1 MIRLVTNRVAT
12 VFALLTTALSFG
24 APLAAAEPVD
34 LELVLAVDISR
45 SISAEEAAL
54 QRDGYIAALADPL
67 VVKSVTSGSLGRIA
81 LTYVEWAGF
90 DYYRTVVDW
99 TVIDGRESAV
109 DFVTQLVV
117 APIVSA
123 QRTSISAAIE
133 NSVLL
138 FDANDFQGARRI
150 IDISGDGANNYGRP
164 VVEARNIAVA
174 AGVTVNGLP
183 ILRDWRG
190 KPSAEEDSNLDSVSD
205 LDLYYQYCVIGGPG
219 AFIIA
224 AKDFNTFADAINRK
238 LVLEIAG
245 AVPSTQL
252 RAGRRY
258 GGDQIAGGSGGSG
271 ASLHLVADREI
282 PPCDIGEQKW
292 RRFFGDRFK

>member
-1 MIRLVTNRVAT
+1 MRLGNNKLIS
-12 VFALLTTALSFG
+12 FAVLLAAALGLGS
-24 APLAAAEPVD
+24 PLAAAEAVD

-45 SISAEEAAL
+45 SITAEEAEL
-54 QRDGYIAALADPL
+54 QRQGYIAALADPL
-67 VVKSVTSGSLGRIA
+67 VIQAVTSGSLGRIA

-99 TVIDGRESAV
+99 SIIDGHDSAV

-150 IDISGDGANNYGRP
+150 IDVSGDGANNYGRP

-190 KPSAEEDSNLDSVSD
+190 EAAAKEDSNLDSVSD

-224 AKDFNTFADAINRK
+224 VSDFDSFADAIKRK

-245 AVPSTQL
+245 ATPVRQSVL
-252 RAGRRY
+252 GRSY
-258 GGDQIAGGSGGSG
+258 GRDRSHGQPTAT
-271 ASLHLVADREI
+271 LQLVAERQI

-292 RRFFGDRFK
+292 RRFFNDRFE

>member
-1 MIRLVTNRVAT
+1 MRTGTNTIVSFA
-12 VFALLTTALSFG
+12 ALLVAALGFG
-24 APLAAAEPVD
+24 SPLAATEAVD

-45 SISAEEAAL
+45 SISAEEAEL
-54 QRDGYIAALADPL
+54 QRQGYIAALADPL
-67 VVKSVTSGSLGRIA
+67 VIKAVTSGSLGRIA

-99 TVIDGRESAV
+99 SIIDGHDSAV

-117 APIVSA
+117 APVVSA

-138 FDANDFQGARRI
+138 FEANDIQGARRI
-150 IDISGDGANNYGRP
+150 IDVSGDGANNYGRP

-190 KPSAEEDSNLDSVSD
+190 AAAAKEDSNLDSVSD
-205 LDLYYQYCVIGGPG
+205 LDLYYQFCVIGGPG

-224 AKDFNTFADAINRK
+224 ARDFDSFADAIKRK

-245 AVPSTQL
+245 ATTSRHPASARSHWHNRSYGRSTGTLQL
-252 RAGRRY
+252 CLTSAPLG
-258 GGDQIAGGSGGSG
+258 QIEVFS
-271 ASLHLVADREI
+271 
-282 PPCDIGEQKW
+282 
-292 RRFFGDRFK
+292 

>member
-1 MIRLVTNRVAT
+1 MRLETRNLSIAVV
-12 VFALLTTALSFG
+12 LLATALGFG
-24 APLAAAEPVD
+24 SPLAAAEAVD

-45 SISAEEAAL
+45 SVNAEEAEL
-54 QRDGYIAALADPL
+54 QRQGYIAALGDPH
-67 VVKSVTSGSLGRIA
+67 VIRAITSGGLGRIA
-81 LTYVEWAGF
+81 LVYVEWAGF

-99 TVIDGRESAV
+99 TVIDGRDSAI

-138 FDANDFQGARRI
+138 FETNNFQGARRI

-164 VVEARNIAVA
+164 VIEARNLAVA

-190 KPSAEEDSNLDSVSD
+190 EAAAKEDSNLDSVSN

-224 AKDFNTFADAINRK
+224 ARDFNTFGDAIGRK

-245 AVPSTQL
+245 EMPARQFSLTNPH
-252 RAGRRY
+252 GRNGRSR
-258 GGDQIAGGSGGSG
+258 GPA
-271 ASLHLVADREI
+271 ARLHLVADRKI

-292 RRFFGDRFK
+292 RRFFGDRFN